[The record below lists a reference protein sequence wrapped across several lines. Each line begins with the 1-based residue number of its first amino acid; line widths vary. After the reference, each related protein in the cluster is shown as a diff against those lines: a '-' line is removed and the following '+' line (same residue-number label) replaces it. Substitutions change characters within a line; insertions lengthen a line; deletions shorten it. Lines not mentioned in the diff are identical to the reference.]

1 MTTVRTSPAT
11 PPPRLPVR
19 DRAVAGRRTWGGAS
33 PMLGRLADER
43 ATGVL
48 LRERGTLHL
57 AEGRVVHAESPSS
70 PGLDVL
76 RAAGDALAEG
86 ALEIC
91 HLVALYDAAYFALSP
106 SSTPGRF
113 RYEAEPPPGSGHPVP
128 VAAVEQETLRRRD
141 LLDAI
146 WPDPT
151 MDADPLIRADP
162 ADAPRVTPRQRA
174 VLTRVD
180 GTRTAT
186 DIARELG
193 RPAFHTLVDV
203 RRLAAAGLVTTTPAE
218 APGDRLSV
226 PAEPLPTQDPDI
238 ALLKRV
244 RDALEAL

>member
-19 DRAVAGRRTWGGAS
+19 DRTAADRRAWGGVS
-33 PMLGRLADER
+33 PMLSRLADER

-57 AEGRVVHAESPSS
+57 AEGHVVHAESPSS
-70 PGLDVL
+70 PGLD
-76 RAAGDALAEG
+76 ALLTQADIAEG

-91 HLVALYDAAYFALSP
+91 HLLALYDAAYFALSP

-113 RYEAEPPPGSGHPVP
+113 RYEAAPSPGPGRPVP
-128 VAAVEQETLRRRD
+128 VAAVEHETLRRRE
-141 LLDAI
+141 LLHAI

-151 MDADPLIRADP
+151 TDAAPLIRADP
-162 ADAPRVTPRQRA
+162 ADAPSVTPRQRA

-180 GTRTAT
+180 GVRTAT

-193 RPAFHTLVDV
+193 RPAFHTLVDI
-203 RRLAAAGLVTTTPAE
+203 RRLAAAGLVTAATAHG
-218 APGDRLSV
+218 ARASA
-226 PAEPLPTQDPDI
+226 PAEPPPLPPPDPDI
-238 ALLKRV
+238 ALLRRV